1 MAGLQAQT
9 SLKGKE
15 TENKREEED
24 QVLLARSCKAR
35 RVQCN
40 RDAGDGGCSAGT
52 SGRRTADM
60 DFSPPSAL
68 WGFTSEGVFVPGASQ
83 IPAKSELG
91 TRFWELRNTMV
102 APGHVSH
109 PSGTSLQWEP
119 TNHRIQP
126 PHPTIASSHRIQP
139 PRPTVASNH
148 HMQPQRPTT
157 ASCPDLA
164 PV

>member
-1 MAGLQAQT
+1 M
-9 SLKGKE
+9 
-15 TENKREEED
+15 
-24 QVLLARSCKAR
+24 LLARSCKAR
-35 RVQCN
+35 RVQRN

-52 SGRRTADM
+52 SGRGTADM

-119 TNHRIQP
+119 TNHHIQP
-126 PHPTIASSHRIQP
+126 PHPTIASSHRVQPLHPATTCNHNVQP
-139 PRPTVASNH
+139 PH
-148 HMQPQRPTT
+148 HAQTWHLSRKPNFPPFYWTT
-157 ASCPDLA
+157 AGLNKLRTKTK
-164 PV
+164 VR